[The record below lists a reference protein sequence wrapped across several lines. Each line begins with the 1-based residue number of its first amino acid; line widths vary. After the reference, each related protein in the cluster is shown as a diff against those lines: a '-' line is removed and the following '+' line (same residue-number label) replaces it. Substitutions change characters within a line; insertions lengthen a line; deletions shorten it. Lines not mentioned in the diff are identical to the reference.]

1 MEKENKLF
9 QKLENLEKQIEVLE
23 GKILKYKEVL
33 DSLKLENEKFKQDI
47 ELLKEENKKL
57 QVYYKEF
64 INLKS
69 KTENVRQKLRKL
81 VEKISVAI

>member
-9 QKLENLEKQIEVLE
+9 QNLENLEKQIEVLK

-33 DSLKLENEKFKQDI
+33 DSLKLENEKLKQDI

-69 KTENVRQKLRKL
+69 KTETVRQKLRKL

>member
-33 DSLKLENEKFKQDI
+33 DFLKLGNEKLKQDI

-64 INLKS
+64 VNLKS